1 MVVPS
6 TDSLMQDCPSSIV
19 LFLQKCLDCVG
30 IVASGKIDQKCHHL
44 GFLCSCRTVQGR
56 ISVVVPHE
64 EALYCLAADEARA
77 IFDQIFLDAIG
88 GHNMEK
94 SVAGNGDPVQERQP
108 EKCFL
113 VVRRLLDS

>member
-1 MVVPS
+1 
-6 TDSLMQDCPSSIV
+6 
-19 LFLQKCLDCVG
+19 
-30 IVASGKIDQKCHHL
+30 
-44 GFLCSCRTVQGR
+44 VQGR